1 MNISEVKTYL
11 NKPVYYSSRKFNIEN
26 AEYILT
32 ACILKQNSKGEYY
45 YLAELTD
52 AKQRMNVIIVILE
65 DVITGGN
72 HEQRDFV

>member
-45 YLAELTD
+45 YLASL
-52 AKQRMNVIIVILE
+52 QMRNSSMNVIIVNLE

>member
-1 MNISEVKTYL
+1 MGSEM
-11 NKPVYYSSRKFNIEN
+11 
-26 AEYILT
+26 
-32 ACILKQNSKGEYY
+32 CIRDSSKGEYY

-52 AKQRMNVIIVILE
+52 AKQRMNVIIVNLE